1 MERIMDAPYNLTTGL
16 PEQVS
21 FRGLNAGAGFIRA
34 VARAV
39 APIRAWIEKQHRID
53 QIERTLNRRSDRQ
66 LADMGLTREDI
77 PAVARGLP
85 LATPRREFDNST
97 RSAAK
102 PVSLMPLAMMR

>member
-1 MERIMDAPYNLTTGL
+1 MDAPYNLVTGL

-21 FRGLNAGAGFIRA
+21 FRGLNVGNGIVRA
-34 VARAV
+34 VSRAI

-85 LATPRREFDNST
+85 LATPRGEFDNSVRT
-97 RSAAK
+97 TAK
-102 PVSLMPLAMMR
+102 PVSLIPLAMMR